1 VGGKLVNQQFR
12 WFTIDYWSRW
22 LRIDIAS
29 VAVAIVF
36 LFVFWIWESTRWAVD
51 PVFVS
56 VSFLGMS
63 FIIPIALMSWEY
75 WNFLHSTRAVG
86 CDDDSIYFKW
96 QSRPLFPTP
105 IRFTDIA
112 SIQVAGGT
120 RGLLTIK
127 LKDGGEAL
135 AFPLGYDS
143 EAMKAVLESWRGIL
157 EKSGDSLTIEESR
170 GLGLR
175 AYLAHPSS
183 AKAKWSV

>member
-1 VGGKLVNQQFR
+1 MDGTLVKQQQQ
-12 WFTIDYWSRW
+12 WFDIDYWSRW
-22 LRIDIAS
+22 LKIDLAS
-29 VAVAIVF
+29 VAVTLVF

-51 PVFVS
+51 PIFVS
-56 VSFLGMS
+56 VSFIVMS
-63 FIIPIALMSWEY
+63 LILLAALLPWEY
-75 WNFLHSTRAVG
+75 WNFLHSVRAVG
-86 CDDDSIYFKW
+86 CDDDSIHFKW
-96 QSRPLFPTP
+96 QSRPLFPGP
-105 IRFTDIA
+105 IKFTDIA
-112 SIQVAGGT
+112 SIQVASGT

-135 AFPLGYDS
+135 AFPLGFDS
-143 EAMKAVLESWRGIL
+143 EATKAVLESWQTML